1 MLATEYDAL
10 PKQVQDILVSYD
22 NNADLYK
29 ECVRIERVLSSV
41 GYQCNYN
48 LRGTIYDVKPKPK
61 GDKFFLVNGYWK
73 DDKEPIIE
81 ALISIDVPII
91 DAEDVR
97 DDTLVNGVRD
107 DKIKRIIK
115 EGDKNDHVDFV
126 ITCWIWHV
134 ALTNFNK
141 YKK

>member
-1 MLATEYDAL
+1 MLATDYDAL
-10 PKQVQDILVSYD
+10 PKQVQDILESYD

-41 GYQCNYN
+41 SYQCNYN
-48 LRGTIYDVKPKPK
+48 SRGTIYDVKPKPK
-61 GDKFFLVNGYWK
+61 GDKFFLVNGYLK

-107 DKIKRIIK
+107 DEIFYYGLDEDEIKRIIK

-126 ITCWIWHV
+126 ITS
-134 ALTNFNK
+134 
-141 YKK
+141 Y

>member
-1 MLATEYDAL
+1 MLATDYDTL

-107 DKIKRIIK
+107 DEIFYYGLDEDEIKRIIK

-126 ITCWIWHV
+126 ITS
-134 ALTNFNK
+134 
-141 YKK
+141 Y

>member
-1 MLATEYDAL
+1 MLATDYDTL
-10 PKQVQDILVSYD
+10 PKQVQDILESYD

-107 DKIKRIIK
+107 DEIFYYGLDEDEIKRIIK

-126 ITCWIWHV
+126 ITS
-134 ALTNFNK
+134 
-141 YKK
+141 Y

>member
-10 PKQVQDILVSYD
+10 PKQVQDILESYD

-48 LRGTIYDVKPKPK
+48 LRGTIYDVNPKPK

-107 DKIKRIIK
+107 DEIFYYGLDEDEIKRIIK

-126 ITCWIWHV
+126 ITS
-134 ALTNFNK
+134 
-141 YKK
+141 Y

>member
-10 PKQVQDILVSYD
+10 PKQVQDILESYD

-107 DKIKRIIK
+107 DEIFYYGLDEDEIKRIIK

-126 ITCWIWHV
+126 ITS
-134 ALTNFNK
+134 
-141 YKK
+141 Y

>member
-1 MLATEYDAL
+1 MLATENDAL
-10 PKQVQDILVSYD
+10 PKQVQDILESYD

-29 ECVRIERVLSSV
+29 ECVRIERLFSSV

-73 DDKEPIIE
+73 DDKEPIRE

-107 DKIKRIIK
+107 DEIFYYGLDEDEIKRIIK

-126 ITCWIWHV
+126 ITS
-134 ALTNFNK
+134 
-141 YKK
+141 Y